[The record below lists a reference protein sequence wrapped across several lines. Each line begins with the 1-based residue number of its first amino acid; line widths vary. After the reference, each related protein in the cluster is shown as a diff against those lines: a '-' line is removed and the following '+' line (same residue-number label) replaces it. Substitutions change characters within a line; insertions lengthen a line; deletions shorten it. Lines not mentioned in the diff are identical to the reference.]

1 VSDYALITNKLAFQ
15 SLNWLFIENCA
26 SPHRKERG
34 ARMASTMG
42 LDIAYRRLRYRIGEN
57 HMSVK
62 NGTRGLP
69 IADCDIASA
78 GSIAHM
84 CSRKGVGSIAISPMA
99 LSHRGFTMWCIR
111 DA

>member
-1 VSDYALITNKLAFQ
+1 
-15 SLNWLFIENCA
+15 
-26 SPHRKERG
+26 
-34 ARMASTMG
+34 MASTMG
-42 LDIAYRRLRYRIGEN
+42 LNIADRRLRYRIGEK

-84 CSRKGVGSIAISPMA
+84 CSKKGVGPIAISPMA

-111 DA
+111 DT